1 MQYINQVAQT
11 LVPYRDLLM
20 IGFMAILFTIAVL
33 IIKVIFRKA
42 KEALSRRQKI
52 SKDNL
57 KNVNVRKLYRSMH
70 GKLIRTILSAD
81 GVNTNPLSY
90 MTLMDG
96 GREVYIRTFT
106 VTGKPKRATFAK
118 TFTKLFDFNHCTSS
132 VFLMPI
138 SEEEMSRKLDKHIT
152 ILTSERNASK
162 DPNRR
167 RKLYTQESEA
177 NSWAQEIENGDNKLF
192 QVGFLFSIYADSLQE
207 LNKLSDSFYTEAL
220 AKGILVSACYGMQG
234 EAYALN
240 GPFNKENRVSSSTL
254 TDSPVCYLT
263 MDKFSVSTLI
273 NYLQSNFS
281 HKSGVPLGRDMITGM
296 PVVFNLFDQSHDA
309 YTLAIAGGSGSGK
322 STVIKCMT
330 SRECLFGTHFVAL
343 DSQEKKGTSEGEY
356 AALARAVG
364 GINFQLRNDAEECLN
379 LFDISE
385 TIRSEK
391 ITETNYREVRTVDLA
406 GKTTTLVDILCS
418 MILNSAEK
426 KFDSVNDQ
434 TYVKRILTDA
444 VTQTYNEFGI
454 EEGKV
459 ESLYENRVET
469 KGGITTNQQRK
480 KMPTL
485 GDCFRRL
492 LINQNNNTEEEL
504 TRAYT
509 LVTFSLQDRV
519 KEIIYN
525 KETMQFYSRAAYD
538 TMTADEKEKVTVI
551 RGTKAYYDGQST
563 ISISRDC
570 PFVNFDISLLSEV
583 EMRLAGQ
590 IAMAWITEYFVK
602 KNSEKLDS
610 NDKLILILDEVHKWF
625 KDPYA
630 RNTIDTTVREARKRN
645 VGVILATQTL
655 TEYDNYKETKDLLD
669 LMECKF
675 VFKQGFQSRDYLIK
689 TLGITSAQSDMIVG
703 TLGGSGRD
711 TEDEKKRHRG
721 EMCIVDNKKVCF
733 CKVDYLKETEGL
745 LADTNAA
752 EYERMLKQK
761 NGVA

>member
-1 MQYINQVAQT
+1 
-11 LVPYRDLLM
+11 
-20 IGFMAILFTIAVL
+20 
-33 IIKVIFRKA
+33 
-42 KEALSRRQKI
+42 
-52 SKDNL
+52 
-57 KNVNVRKLYRSMH
+57 
-70 GKLIRTILSAD
+70 
-81 GVNTNPLSY
+81 
-90 MTLMDG
+90 
-96 GREVYIRTFT
+96 
-106 VTGKPKRATFAK
+106 
-118 TFTKLFDFNHCTSS
+118 
-132 VFLMPI
+132 
-138 SEEEMSRKLDKHIT
+138 
-152 ILTSERNASK
+152 
-162 DPNRR
+162 
-167 RKLYTQESEA
+167 
-177 NSWAQEIENGDNKLF
+177 
-192 QVGFLFSIYADSLQE
+192 
-207 LNKLSDSFYTEAL
+207 
-220 AKGILVSACYGMQG
+220 
-234 EAYALN
+234 
-240 GPFNKENRVSSSTL
+240 
-254 TDSPVCYLT
+254 
-263 MDKFSVSTLI
+263 MDKYSVSTLV

-296 PVVFNLFDQSHDA
+296 PVVFNLFDTSHDA

-322 STVIKCMT
+322 STVIKCLT

-343 DSQEKKGTSEGEY
+343 DSQLKKGTSEGEY

-391 ITETNYREVRTVDLA
+391 ITETNYKEVRTLDLA

-418 MILNSAEK
+418 MILSSAEK

-444 VTQTYNEFGI
+444 VLQTYHEFGM
-454 EEGKV
+454 EDGNV
-459 ESLYENRVET
+459 ESLYENRTET
-469 KGGITTNQQRK
+469 RGGITTNLQRK

-485 GDCFRRL
+485 SDCYRRI
-492 LINQNNNTEEEL
+492 LINQNSNTEPEL
-504 TRAYT
+504 VKAYT

-519 KEIIYN
+519 KEIYYYKDSMKFITKAVY
-525 KETMQFYSRAAYD
+525 ESLQEE
-538 TMTADEKEKVTVI
+538 EKDSVTVI

-602 KNSEKLDS
+602 KNSERIDS
-610 NDKLILILDEVHKWF
+610 SDKLILILDEVHKWF

-645 VGVILATQTL
+645 VGVILSTQTL

-711 TEDEKKRHRG
+711 MEDEKKRHRG

-752 EYERMLKQK
+752 EFERMLRTN